1 MHYWEYITI
10 DTTKPLNGATKFSY
24 WKTPVSDMLE
34 LPRYMRT
41 FYTKKMI
48 FHCCSVRGVP
58 DGVYPE
64 KYNYTYS
71 PCRPVVCNNTLET
84 TAAVSEIVLCYEGMT
99 I

>member
-1 MHYWEYITI
+1 MVLQSLHYI
-10 DTTKPLNGATKFSY
+10 SY

-34 LPRYMRT
+34 LPIYMRM
-41 FYTKKMI
+41 FYTKTMI

-84 TAAVSEIVLCYEGMT
+84 TAAVSEIVLCIT
-99 I
+99 